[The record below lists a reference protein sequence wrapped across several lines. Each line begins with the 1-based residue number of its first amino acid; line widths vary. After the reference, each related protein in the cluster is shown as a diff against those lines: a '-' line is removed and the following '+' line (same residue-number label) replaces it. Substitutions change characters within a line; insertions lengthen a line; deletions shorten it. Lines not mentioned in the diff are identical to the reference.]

1 MKDFSENTSCL
12 RCSYLEK
19 CKLANDI
26 KDNFGLKLKEMS
38 FYCFKGKE
46 EKEKMTKN
54 DKIVKSLKFL
64 VERYKNEIEQLKQ
77 NDQFKDDNKVQVVSI
92 LREIVQDIELLLDIK

>member
-1 MKDFSENTSCL
+1 MNTEQI
-12 RCSYLEK
+12 EK
-19 CKLANDI
+19 
-26 KDNFGLKLKEMS
+26 KED
-38 FYCFKGKE
+38 
-46 EKEKMTKN
+46 KMTKN

-92 LREIVQDIELLLDIK
+92 LREIVQDLELILEIK

>member
-1 MKDFSENTSCL
+1 
-12 RCSYLEK
+12 
-19 CKLANDI
+19 
-26 KDNFGLKLKEMS
+26 
-38 FYCFKGKE
+38 
-46 EKEKMTKN
+46 MTKN

-92 LREIVQDIELLLDIK
+92 LREIVQDIELILEIKC